1 VVYLLTGLAFGSIA
15 YLADSILPSLIV
27 HVLGDTLF
35 FTLIWPN
42 DVHRT
47 LIALA
52 GPDASFWLNL
62 AHAIVFSALAVLTF
76 IYASRARGSASRR
89 PAVQENL

>member
-1 VVYLLTGLAFGSIA
+1 
-15 YLADSILPSLIV
+15 V

-42 DVHRT
+42 DVHRS
-47 LIALA
+47 LIARA
-52 GPDASFWLNL
+52 RADASFWFNL
-62 AHAIVFSALAVLTF
+62 AQAIEFSVLAVLTF
-76 IYASRARGSASRR
+76 INASRARGSASRR